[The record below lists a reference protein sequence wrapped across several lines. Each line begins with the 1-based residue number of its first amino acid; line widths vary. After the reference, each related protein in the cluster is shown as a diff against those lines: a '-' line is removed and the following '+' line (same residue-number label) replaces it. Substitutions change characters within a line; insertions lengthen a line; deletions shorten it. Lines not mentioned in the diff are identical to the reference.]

1 MKVKQKS
8 NKPFW
13 SMEVVCSGK
22 GNASRN
28 GEKGV
33 VPCGSTLEVDLTD
46 IFVEQYTSYEET
58 DRYFTIRCCEC
69 GSLTDI
75 PEKELP
81 SEVVSY
87 LIGKN
92 KAKNKDNDGREA

>member
-8 NKPFW
+8 DKPFW

-22 GNASRN
+22 GNARKN

-33 VPCGSTLEVDLTD
+33 VPCGSTLEVDLND
-46 IFVEQYTSYEET
+46 IFAETYRSYDET
-58 DRYFTIRCCEC
+58 ETYFTFKCCEC

-75 PEKELP
+75 PEKEIP
-81 SEVVSY
+81 AEVRSY
-87 LIGKN
+87 LI
-92 KAKNKDNDGREA
+92 AKKSKSKDNDGREM